1 MQIFLV
7 MHQNAFSSESLH
19 WVRQWRYIY
28 FTQFTKKQAKVFKA
42 CWSFCF
48 ELMVLNDLK
57 YSMPLVRRCA
67 FGNVHFRGALLIKS
81 FMLNSRTQCTTD
93 QLTKWQC
100 APHRRGWRV
109 FVKYILLRDVN
120 GRLPAPSR
128 AVNVTL
134 ATWDLLIWIMRCA
147 IQDLGPS
154 WSLGNFLED
163 PTTNLCECYRDSRTQ
178 TFWHAW

>member
-7 MHQNAFSSESLH
+7 MHSNAFFSESLH
-19 WVRQWRYIY
+19 WVCQCCCTY
-28 FTQFTKKQAKVFKA
+28 FTQFTKN
-42 CWSFCF
+42 
-48 ELMVLNDLK
+48 ELRFQGF
-57 YSMPLVRRCA
+57 LVHCA
-67 FGNVHFRGALLIKS
+67 FGNIHFRGALLIKS
-81 FMLNSRTQCTTD
+81 FTLNSSQDTMYDDR
-93 QLTKWQC
+93 LTRWQC
-100 APHRRGWRV
+100 APDRQGRRV

-163 PTTNLCECYRDSRTQ
+163 PTTNLCECFRDNRFR
-178 TFWHAW
+178 TFWHAS